1 MKKNRG
7 MRRKLFTILMAL
19 MALCFTQCKPTPE
32 GGDDNAP
39 KVRVSCEIPMCDDD
53 KSDFTSLMEE
63 GKIKWSNGRECVYV
77 AIHGDNPQ
85 IIELESEAVNTPS
98 TLKFTGEAA
107 EGLIIPDEEY
117 DIWYFGHSHQLDT
130 PYFTLSDDGS
140 KLTGSIVNQSAR
152 LNDLGYCHIAKTTV
166 KATAENG
173 EVKLNI
179 KGSLVNQIAIALLDL
194 NNVTKLYGD
203 AIVGTEYSLVYN
215 GTSFELDVVE
225 NRNAKIN
232 VPTTSGISYV
242 VLLPN
247 DDKKTNV
254 KIKRGGK
261 TYVYKFHNG
270 IEANNVY
277 CYAPDGIIEALPW
290 TEVEND
296 GEEIFG
302 EYVDLGLSVKWA
314 TCNIGTTIPEGYG
327 DYFAW
332 GETEP
337 APNNNYISSNCATNG
352 LDNSQLQSQG
362 YIDDKGNLTAQHD
375 AATANWEGYWRMPTK
390 NEINELLK
398 NCTWT
403 WTTQND
409 VIGYKVTSK
418 TNGNSIFLPAAGY
431 RDDSSLYRAGY
442 SGFIWSSSLGA
453 DDRSNGCSMSFHFSH
468 VYMGAHYRYYGL
480 SVRPVCP

>member
-19 MALCFTQCKPTPE
+19 MTLCFTQCKPTPE
-32 GGDDNAP
+32 GGDDDAP

-53 KSDFTSLMEE
+53 KSDFTSLMTD
-63 GKIKWSNGRECVYV
+63 GKIKWSNGKECVYV
-77 AIHGDNPQ
+77 AIHGDKPQ
-85 IIELESEAVNTPS
+85 IIELESEAVNNPLK
-98 TLKFTGEAA
+98 LKFTGEAA
-107 EGLIIPDEEY
+107 VGLIIPDEEY
-117 DIWYFGHSHQLDT
+117 DIWYFGHSHQSGT
-130 PYFTLSDDGS
+130 PYFNLAKDG
-140 KLTGSIVNQSAR
+140 KTLTGSIANQSGR

-166 KATAENG
+166 KATTENE
-173 EVKLNI
+173 EVKLNLS
-179 KGSLVNQIAIALLDL
+179 GVFDHQIAIMLLDM

-215 GTSFELDVVE
+215 GERYELDVE
-225 NRNAKIN
+225 EDNSSKIN
-232 VPTTSGISYV
+232 VPSTSGISYV

-247 DDKKTNV
+247 ADKKTNV

-261 TYVYKFHNG
+261 TYACTFHSS

-277 CYAPDGIIEALPW
+277 CNAPDGTIEALPW

-337 APNNNYISSNCATNG
+337 ATNNNYIPSNCATYG
-352 LDNSQLQSQG
+352 LGYSELKSQG
-362 YIDDKGNLTAQHD
+362 YIDEKGNLTARYD

-398 NCTWT
+398 NCTWM
-403 WTTQND
+403 WTTQNG
-409 VIGYKVTSK
+409 VIGYKVTGP
-418 TNGNSIFLPAAGY
+418 NGNSIFLPLAGFY
-431 RDDSSLYRAGY
+431 DERLVHVNNGERGYIWCSTPNESDSYSIYLYGNNEHGLYYKR
-442 SGFIWSSSLGA
+442 
-453 DDRSNGCSMSFHFSH
+453 
-468 VYMGAHYRYYGL
+468 VRYYGQ
-480 SVRPVCP
+480 SVRPVIK